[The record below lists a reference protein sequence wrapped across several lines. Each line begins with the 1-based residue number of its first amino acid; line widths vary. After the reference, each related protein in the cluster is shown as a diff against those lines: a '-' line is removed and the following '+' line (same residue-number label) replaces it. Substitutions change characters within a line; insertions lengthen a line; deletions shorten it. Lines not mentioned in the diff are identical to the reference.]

1 MDKST
6 YTAEQVAG
14 IKSLYERN
22 PDGAETLS
30 DFSSRFGPCFGGF
43 IGGEWCGMFIG
54 IEPDGYTHS

>member
-1 MDKST
+1 MDKNA

-22 PDGAETLS
+22 PDGAKTLKE
-30 DFSSRFGPCFGGF
+30 FSGRFCHCIGGF